1 MKSMGMAKTIKITV
15 DTHEMLRKRG
25 EKGETFDHIIR
36 KLILDEVASSSSS
49 RKKEKK

>member
-1 MKSMGMAKTIKITV
+1 MKSTDMGKTIKIAR

-25 EKGETFDHIIR
+25 EKDETFDHIIR
-36 KLILDEVASSSSS
+36 KLILEEAS